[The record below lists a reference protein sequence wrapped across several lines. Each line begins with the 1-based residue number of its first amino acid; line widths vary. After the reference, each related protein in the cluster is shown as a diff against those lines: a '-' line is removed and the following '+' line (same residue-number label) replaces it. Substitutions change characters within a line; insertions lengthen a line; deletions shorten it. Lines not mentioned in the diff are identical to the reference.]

1 LAKELYAFLERLFS
15 VELVNVIKSEN
26 TLCGL
31 TSERFRSG

>member
-1 LAKELYAFLERLFS
+1 
-15 VELVNVIKSEN
+15 VELVNFIKSVN